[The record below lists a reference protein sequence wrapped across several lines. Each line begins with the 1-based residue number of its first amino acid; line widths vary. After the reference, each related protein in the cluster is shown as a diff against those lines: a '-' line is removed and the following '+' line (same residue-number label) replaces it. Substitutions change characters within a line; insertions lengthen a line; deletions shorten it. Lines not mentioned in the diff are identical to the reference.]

1 MTGSPDRRQ
10 EIAAHLAGLRHRIT
24 QACWRAGRHPADV
37 TLIAVTK
44 TFPAE
49 DIRILATLG
58 VADVGENRDQEARA
72 KHAELAALPIRW
84 HFVGQLQTNKARSV
98 AGYADFVHSVDRPDL
113 VPPLSAGATRT
124 GRTLTGLVQVALDG
138 APGRGGARPQDVE
151 ALAEAI
157 ATAPGL
163 QLGGVMAI
171 APRGLPAAPAFGR
184 LADLAARLQRS
195 HPGARII
202 SAGMSSDF
210 VEAISAGATHIRVGT
225 ALLGHRDPVVR

>member
-1 MTGSPDRRQ
+1 MTESPNRRQ
-10 EIAAHLAGLRHRIT
+10 EIAAHLAGVRGGIA
-24 QACWRAGRHPADV
+24 QACRRAGRDPADV

-44 TFPAE
+44 TFPAA
-49 DIRILATLG
+49 DIRILAALG

-98 AGYADFVHSVDRPDL
+98 ARYADFVHSVDRQDL
-113 VPPLSAGATRT
+113 VPLLSAGATRS
-124 GRTLTGLVQVALDG
+124 GRTLTALVQVALDE
-138 APGRGGARPQDVE
+138 APGRGGARPQDAE
-151 ALAEAI
+151 ALAEAV
-157 ATAPGL
+157 AAAPGL

-171 APRGLPAAPAFGR
+171 APRGLPPAPAFGR
-184 LADLAARLQRS
+184 LAEVAARLQRS

-225 ALLGHRDPVVR
+225 ALLGHRDPAVR